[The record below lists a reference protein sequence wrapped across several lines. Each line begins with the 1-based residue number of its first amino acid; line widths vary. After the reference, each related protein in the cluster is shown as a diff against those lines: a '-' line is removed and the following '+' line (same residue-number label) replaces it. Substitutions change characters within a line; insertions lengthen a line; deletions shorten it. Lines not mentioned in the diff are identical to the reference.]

1 MLELIAA
8 LGIPLFKLIAGWIM
22 GKKLNDK
29 EFQLFI
35 ADFQDRKK
43 RSGKVATDW
52 RDELKRKIK
61 EIEESESE

>member
-8 LGIPLFKLIAGWIM
+8 IGIPILKMLAGFIV

-52 RDELKRKIK
+52 REELKRKLK
-61 EIEESESE
+61 EIEQKKQ